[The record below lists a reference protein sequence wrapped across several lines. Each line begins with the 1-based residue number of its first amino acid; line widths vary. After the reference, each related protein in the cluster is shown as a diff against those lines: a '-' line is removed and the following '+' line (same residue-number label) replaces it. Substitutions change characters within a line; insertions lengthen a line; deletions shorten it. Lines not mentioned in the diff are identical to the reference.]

1 MASVKSLFER
11 HASPGGITN
20 EAAWVNFARDLASFG
35 LGSQG
40 LSNLLTKVGGVLYVG
55 SSNNDSSSSSSSSS
69 SGEKKVVEYA
79 DILVAAANSG
89 GSGSNE
95 AVKIVQDLRQDAA
108 ALKRF
113 VEYVREGFQQDAPER
128 AALETGLEDVAEAYR
143 AGLLHLLRLATIE
156 AEAVDRRQREKLLAG
171 PIEHVLRSEAGEFAS
186 LDAKSLMPDPFDFQ
200 RVHCRSINVRLA
212 SVYVRSK
219 QVAKHQRLYRLDR
232 PGAVTASDKTTRE
245 PGEESTATDKQTTAA
260 LKLEKAGGGQT
271 VEVFLGTRLGQNA
284 ELCAS
289 SAIPFE
295 LELIR
300 APALG
305 VLDNVATA
313 STTLGSFQAA
323 AAITPSLYQPLDDP
337 LAWLRAPSARPLSAL
352 VNQARATTSAHF
364 SDFSME
370 EGEFA
375 SHMASGGC
383 PVPAPS
389 SIPSVARSHAG
400 SAMNLYSDYTAH
412 TELILSPYFADT
424 CGLHEAEDGALNLV
438 CGPASLFC
446 YEFVPSMVPLS
457 QIINV
462 CGRLPEGRKLFR
474 FIAAE
479 LVRALADI
487 EAQCT
492 FNVAPGSIT
501 SENVYLSEKGSRLL
515 LRGVAWGDPIPPNQD
530 DTEAIL
536 QQRSKVLLKTFGEIL
551 QDVLVDAEDNNN
563 YNEGGADGES
573 SGPNE
578 DSDNSEKTEE
588 RQLLDLEQEEAY
600 FFHRDSAELGIHV
613 STGARIEIAL
623 PHEASEL
630 FQAPAAS
637 SSNDAVEPSKLE
649 KAVWL
654 APILK
659 LSSSGDSGGV
669 SISSRS
675 IETVHSVKGGNST
688 SSKRTRVILKATK
701 EAAQTLTFY
710 LVSASSESAQRRSQS
725 AGQKSR
731 GGGKIN
737 DVKPGDVNESGF
749 LISPPATSDILATAT
764 VPICVYPRRMTPTL
778 SVIIDACNPRP
789 EESAAV
795 ASLRLLAVLVARS
808 TGMVDGKKLNQLKRL
823 TDAESGGAGG
833 RSAASSSSHK
843 ADHFE
848 ARDPI
853 QDDETFL
860 AVIRQVA
867 AILRLN
873 KAASEDPSQGLQT
886 NATGTTIEATSAL
899 ASATAASGNS
909 TSRLGEAKKGAAAA
923 SASASAE
930 VSDVDAFA
938 ALLAAM
944 EMAPIMGGERGGGGE
959 GRGGSAADA
968 DAELARYE
976 RNDRKTVRWVSHLA
990 RHPYFSVGVG
1000 QDKDIEMELQDV
1012 MTEYTSWAWP
1022 LEHMK

>member
-11 HASPGGITN
+11 HSSPGGINN
-20 EAAWVNFARDLASFG
+20 ETAWVNFARDLASFG

-40 LSNLLTKVGGVLYVG
+40 LSNLLTKVGGVLQVG
-55 SSNNDSSSSSSSSS
+55 SSKNDSSISSSSSSSSERKS
-69 SGEKKVVEYA
+69 VEYA

-128 AALETGLEDVAEAYR
+128 AALEAGLEDVAEAYR
-143 AGLLHLLRLATIE
+143 TGLLHLLRLATIE

-171 PIEHVLRSEAGEFAS
+171 PIEHVLRNEAGEFAS

-232 PGAVTASDKTTRE
+232 PGAVTASDKATRE
-245 PGEESTATDKQTTAA
+245 PGEESTATEKQTLAA
-260 LKLEKAGGGQT
+260 LKLEKTGGGQT

-284 ELCAS
+284 EICAS

-352 VNQARATTSAHF
+352 VANARATTSAHF

-446 YEFVPSMVPLS
+446 YEYVPGMVPLS
-457 QIINV
+457 QIIKV

-501 SENVYLSEKGSRLL
+501 SENIYLSEKGSRLL
-515 LRGVAWGDPIPPNQD
+515 LRGVAWGDPIPPSQD
-530 DTEAIL
+530 DTETML

-551 QDVLVDAEDNNN
+551 LDVLVDAEDKGEDANS
-563 YNEGGADGES
+563 ESTTSMEEADG
-573 SGPNE
+573 
-578 DSDNSEKTEE
+578 SEKSEE
-588 RQLLDLEQEEAY
+588 KQLLSQEQEEAY

-613 STGARIEIAL
+613 SHGARVEIVL
-623 PHEASEL
+623 PLEASEL
-630 FQAPAAS
+630 YKAPAATS
-637 SSNDAVEPSKLE
+637 ATDESEQSKFE

-654 APILK
+654 APMLK
-659 LSSSGDSGGV
+659 LTSSGNSGGV
-669 SISSRS
+669 SILSQ
-675 IETVHSVKGGNST
+675 TVERVQTVKGGNST
-688 SSKRTRVILKATK
+688 TSKRSRVILKATK
-701 EAAQTLTFY
+701 ETTQILTFY
-710 LVSASSESAQRRSQS
+710 LVSASSESAQRRPQT
-725 AGQKSR
+725 GQKGR
-731 GGGKIN
+731 TGAGGKGI
-737 DVKPGDVNESGF
+737 DSKPGDVNENGF
-749 LISPPATSDILATAT
+749 LINPPATSDILATAT
-764 VPICVYPRRMTPTL
+764 IPINIYPRRLTPTL

-795 ASLRLLAVLVARS
+795 ASLRLLAVLVAKS
-808 TGMVDGKKLNQLKRL
+808 TGMVNGKKHNQLKRL
-823 TDAESGGAGG
+823 TNAESSAVAGTK
-833 RSAASSSSHK
+833 ATQSSTLS
-843 ADHFE
+843 E
-848 ARDPI
+848 PRDPI

-873 KAASEDPSQGLQT
+873 KAASEDPSQGVQT
-886 NATGTTIEATSAL
+886 NIGQGTKEASSATS
-899 ASATAASGNS
+899 TTFSGNN
-909 TSRLGEAKKGAAAA
+909 TAGRPGGQGAGAKKGAAAA

-944 EMAPIMGGERGGGGE
+944 EMSPSMGGERGGGGE

-976 RNDRKTVRWVSHLA
+976 RTDRKTVRWVSHLA

-1000 QDKDIEMELQDV
+1000 PDKEINIELQDV
-1012 MTEYTSWAWP
+1012 MADYTSWAWP

>member
-11 HASPGGITN
+11 HSSLGGITN
-20 EAAWVNFARDLASFG
+20 ETAWLNFSHDLESFG

-40 LSNLLTKVGGVLYVG
+40 LSNLLKRVGGVLSIG
-55 SSNNDSSSSSSSSS
+55 NNNKAINDSSSSSSSSS
-69 SGEKKVVEYA
+69 SLGEKKSVEYA
-79 DILVAAANSG
+79 DILIAAANSG

-95 AVKIVQDLRQDAA
+95 AIKIVQDLRQDAA

-113 VEYVREGFQQDAPER
+113 VDYVRDGFQQDAPER
-128 AALETGLEDVAEAYR
+128 AALESGLEDVAEAYR
-143 AGLLHLLRLATIE
+143 AGLLHLLRLSTIE
-156 AEAVDRRQREKLLAG
+156 AEAIDRRQREKLLAG
-171 PIEHVLRSEAGEFAS
+171 PIEHVLRNEAGEFAS

-200 RVHCRSINVRLA
+200 RVHCRSINIRLA

-232 PGAVTASDKTTRE
+232 PGAVIASDKTTRD
-245 PGEESTATDKQTTAA
+245 PDEESLATEKQITNA
-260 LKLEKAGGGQT
+260 LKLEKTGGGQT
-271 VEVFLGTRLGQNA
+271 VEVFLGTRVGQNA
-284 ELCAS
+284 EICAS

-305 VLDNVATA
+305 VLDIVATA

-337 LAWLRAPSARPLSAL
+337 LSWLRKPSAKPLSAMVL
-352 VNQARATTSAHF
+352 QARATTAAHF

-375 SHMASGGC
+375 SHMSSGGC

-389 SIPSVARSHAG
+389 SIPSVARAHPG

-446 YEFVPSMVPLS
+446 YEYVPGMVPLS
-457 QIINV
+457 QIISV
-462 CGRLPEGRKLFR
+462 CGRLPEGRKIFR
-474 FIAAE
+474 YIAAE

-492 FNVAPGSIT
+492 FNIAPGSIT
-501 SENVYLSEKGSRLL
+501 CENIYLSEKGSKLL
-515 LRGVAWGDPIPPNQD
+515 LRGVAWGDPILPNQD
-530 DTEAIL
+530 DTEAML

-551 QDVLVDAEDNNN
+551 NDLLVDSSTKGTDNQKNDTD
-563 YNEGGADGES
+563 EE
-573 SGPNE
+573 
-578 DSDNSEKTEE
+578 SEKNIDKDTVSI
-588 RQLLDLEQEEAY
+588 EQEEEVY

-613 STGARIEIAL
+613 STGATIEIVL

-630 FQAPAAS
+630 FQAP
-637 SSNDAVEPSKLE
+637 SNDIIELSKFE
-649 KAVWL
+649 KSVWL
-654 APILK
+654 APMLK
-659 LSSSGDSGGV
+659 LTSSGDSSGV
-669 SISSRS
+669 SIQSRTEEM
-675 IETVHSVKGGNST
+675 IVQGNT
-688 SSKRTRVILKATK
+688 SKQQNGRNINSKRSRIVLKATK
-701 EAAQTLTFY
+701 ETAQVLTFY
-710 LVSASSESAQRRSQS
+710 LVSASSESASQRRPRT
-725 AGQKSR
+725 GQKSI
-731 GGGKIN
+731 GGGRGN
-737 DVKPGDVNESGF
+737 QQETKPGDINDNGF
-749 LISPPATSDILATAT
+749 LICPPSTSDIIATAT
-764 VPICVYPRRMTPTL
+764 VPIFVYPRRLTPTL
-778 SVIIDACNPRP
+778 SVIIDACNPSP

-795 ASLRLLAVLVARS
+795 ASLRLLAVLVAKS
-808 TGMVDGKKLNQLKRL
+808 TGMVNGKKLNQLKRI
-823 TDAESGGAGG
+823 TDTNN
-833 RSAASSSSHK
+833 SASNSNSNL
-843 ADHFE
+843 DE
-848 ARDPI
+848 PRDPI
-853 QDDETFL
+853 KDDETFL

-867 AILRLN
+867 AMLRLN
-873 KAASEDPSQGLQT
+873 KAASEDPSQGDNQS
-886 NATGTTIEATSAL
+886 NNHGAITGAMTTTTKTTTTSV
-899 ASATAASGNS
+899 GNN
-909 TSRLGEAKKGAAAA
+909 TSAKKGAAAA

-944 EMAPIMGGERGGGGE
+944 EMSPTMSGEQGRGGGGE

-968 DAELARYE
+968 DAELARHE
-976 RNDRKTVRWVSHLA
+976 RHDRKTIRWVSHLA
-990 RHPYFSVGVG
+990 RHPYFAVGIG
-1000 QDKDIEMELQDV
+1000 TDKEIVMELQDV

-1022 LEHMK
+1022 LEHMR

>member
-1 MASVKSLFER
+1 
-11 HASPGGITN
+11 
-20 EAAWVNFARDLASFG
+20 
-35 LGSQG
+35 
-40 LSNLLTKVGGVLYVG
+40 
-55 SSNNDSSSSSSSSS
+55 
-69 SGEKKVVEYA
+69 
-79 DILVAAANSG
+79 
-89 GSGSNE
+89 
-95 AVKIVQDLRQDAA
+95 
-108 ALKRF
+108 
-113 VEYVREGFQQDAPER
+113 
-128 AALETGLEDVAEAYR
+128 
-143 AGLLHLLRLATIE
+143 
-156 AEAVDRRQREKLLAG
+156 
-171 PIEHVLRSEAGEFAS
+171 
-186 LDAKSLMPDPFDFQ
+186 
-200 RVHCRSINVRLA
+200 
-212 SVYVRSK
+212 
-219 QVAKHQRLYRLDR
+219 
-232 PGAVTASDKTTRE
+232 
-245 PGEESTATDKQTTAA
+245 
-260 LKLEKAGGGQT
+260 
-271 VEVFLGTRLGQNA
+271 
-284 ELCAS
+284 
-289 SAIPFE
+289 
-295 LELIR
+295 
-300 APALG
+300 
-305 VLDNVATA
+305 
-313 STTLGSFQAA
+313 
-323 AAITPSLYQPLDDP
+323 
-337 LAWLRAPSARPLSAL
+337 
-352 VNQARATTSAHF
+352 
-364 SDFSME
+364 
-370 EGEFA
+370 
-375 SHMASGGC
+375 
-383 PVPAPS
+383 
-389 SIPSVARSHAG
+389 
-400 SAMNLYSDYTAH
+400 MNLYSDYTAH

-446 YEFVPSMVPLS
+446 YEYVPGMVPLS
-457 QIINV
+457 QIIKV

-501 SENVYLSEKGSRLL
+501 SENIYLSEKGSRLL
-515 LRGVAWGDPIPPNQD
+515 LRGVAWGDPIPPSQD
-530 DTEAIL
+530 DTETML

-551 QDVLVDAEDNNN
+551 LDVLVDAEDKGEDANS
-563 YNEGGADGES
+563 ESTTSMEEADG
-573 SGPNE
+573 
-578 DSDNSEKTEE
+578 SEKSEE
-588 RQLLDLEQEEAY
+588 KQLLSQEQEEAY

-637 SSNDAVEPSKLE
+637 SSSDAVEPSKLE

-659 LSSSGDSGGV
+659 LSSSGDSCGV

-688 SSKRTRVILKATK
+688 SCKRTRVILKATK
-701 EAAQTLTFY
+701 ETAQTLTFY
-710 LVSASSESAQRRSQS
+710 LVPASSESAQRRSQS
-725 AGQKSR
+725 TGQKSR
-731 GGGKIN
+731 GGGGGGKIN

-749 LISPPATSDILATAT
+749 LIGPPATSDILATAT

-808 TGMVDGKKLNQLKRL
+808 TGMVDGKKVNHLKRL

-833 RSAASSSSHK
+833 SSAASSSHK
-843 ADHFE
+843 SDRFE

-853 QDDETFL
+853 HDDETFL

-873 KAASEDPSQGLQT
+873 KAASEDPSQGLESHA
-886 NATGTTIEATSAL
+886 ATTAMEATSAL

-944 EMAPIMGGERGGGGE
+944 EMAPNMGGERGGGGE